1 MKKIIF
7 MMIAMMAMTFAV
19 QAKTVKT
26 SFKVNGV
33 CDQLC
38 KPRIQNAAKSVKGVL
53 SASWDSKTKVCKV
66 VFDDHKTSKEKIE
79 KAITTAG
86 HDAGNFKASD
96 AAYNKLPGCCKYR
109 SAGKKGC
116 KM

>member
-7 MMIAMMAMTFAV
+7 MMIAMMAMTFAA

-38 KPRIQNAAKSVKGVL
+38 KPRIQNAAKSV
-53 SASWDSKTKVCKV
+53 
-66 VFDDHKTSKEKIE
+66 
-79 KAITTAG
+79 
-86 HDAGNFKASD
+86 
-96 AAYNKLPGCCKYR
+96 
-109 SAGKKGC
+109 
-116 KM
+116 

>member
-38 KPRIQNAAKSVKGVL
+38 KPRIQNAAKGVRGVL
-53 SASWDSKTKVCKV
+53 SASWNSKTKVCKV
-66 VFDDHKTSKEKIE
+66 VFDDRKTSKEKIE
-79 KAITTAG
+79 RAITAAG
-86 HDAGNFKASD
+86 HDAGKFKATD
-96 AAYNKLPGCCKYR
+96 AAYNKLPGCCRYR
-109 SAGKKGC
+109 STGKGHR
-116 KM
+116 M